1 MSSRMCFSYGRILP
15 HKRKGHRVESLTN
28 LNLDSCLCV
37 LGAYAVKIWFDFHPF
52 FTYYLN
58 MILVGTSGFQYRDWV
73 PVFYP
78 GSLDL
83 GDWLAYYSRRFSCCE
98 LGFTCYRMPEPFQI
112 QQLIDGSGGAL
123 QFVFRV
129 PSRLCER
136 PFGKENPA
144 REFVSS
150 LWPLKEAGQLGAV
163 VARFDPGFTFIRD
176 NFDFLCRLQE
186 SLDGV
191 PLVAEF
197 GCPDWL
203 TPRAVKHLS
212 ARRLGLACV
221 DGGISLSEPTFYC
234 ATADVAY
241 VRFQGR
247 KHSRWVQGDGSEQH
261 DYLYSR
267 AELAAAVP
275 HIRRLSERCE
285 RVFVLMNNPWRGQS
299 AVNARM
305 LLELLGGDGT
315 DQ

>member
-1 MSSRMCFSYGRILP
+1 
-15 HKRKGHRVESLTN
+15 
-28 LNLDSCLCV
+28 
-37 LGAYAVKIWFDFHPF
+37 VKIEFDFHLF
-52 FTYYLN
+52 FTYYAS

-73 PVFYP
+73 PVFYL
-78 GSLDL
+78 GSLDP
-83 GDWLAYYSRRFSCCE
+83 GDWLAYYSRHFQCCE
-98 LGFTCYRMPEPFQI
+98 LGFTCYRLPEPFQI

-123 QFVFRV
+123 QFIFRV

-136 PFGKENPA
+136 PFGNDDPA
-144 REFVSS
+144 REFVSA

-203 TPRAVKHLS
+203 TPRAAKHLS

-247 KHSRWVQGDGSEQH
+247 KQSRWVQGDGSEQH

-267 AELAAAVP
+267 VELAAAVP
-275 HIRRLSERCE
+275 HIRRLSEQCE
-285 RVFVLMNNPWRGQS
+285 RVFVLTNNPWRGQA

-305 LLELLGGDGT
+305 LLELLGGDDA

>member
-1 MSSRMCFSYGRILP
+1 MFFSYGKILP
-15 HKRKGHRVESLTN
+15 QRCKVRRVQSLTD
-28 LNLDSCLCV
+28 LDLDGCLFARPGC
-37 LGAYAVKIWFDFHPF
+37 AAKIRFDFHLF
-52 FTYYLN
+52 FTYYVD

-78 GSLDL
+78 ASLDP
-83 GDWLAYYSRRFSCCE
+83 GDWLEHYSRHFSCCE
-98 LGFTCYRMPEPFQI
+98 LGFTCYRIPEPIQI
-112 QQLIDGSGGAL
+112 QQLIDGSGGSL

-129 PSRLCER
+129 PSRLCAG
-136 PFGKENPA
+136 PFGKDDSA
-144 REFVSS
+144 REFVSA

-176 NFDFLCRLQE
+176 NFNTLCRLQE
-186 SLDGV
+186 SLDGI

-203 TPRAVKHLS
+203 TARAAKHLS

-221 DGGISLSEPTFYC
+221 DGGVSLSEPTFYC

-247 KHSRWVQGDGSEQH
+247 KQSRWVQGDGSEQH

-267 AELAAAVP
+267 AELASAVP
-275 HIRRLSERCE
+275 HIRRLSEQCE
-285 RVFVLMNNPWRGQS
+285 RVFVLTNNPWRGQA

-305 LLELLGGDGT
+305 LLELLGGNDA
-315 DQ
+315 DR